1 MWRAQC
7 CLQQAGPAGGA
18 GAELEDDWGQT
29 PGSLLLNP
37 WETVADRSAER
48 TSQRLF
54 CVFEGKVLSV
64 VFLSRELTLFAIS
77 FAKTHLLLE
86 SLDVCHWLCNKV
98 WNEAVLEK
106 EGL

>member
-1 MWRAQC
+1 M
-7 CLQQAGPAGGA
+7 
-18 GAELEDDWGQT
+18 
-29 PGSLLLNP
+29 
-37 WETVADRSAER
+37 
-48 TSQRLF
+48 
-54 CVFEGKVLSV
+54 FEGKVLSV